1 MAGGSGSLAGVDIHL
16 ADEQDVPLS
25 IGPLRRLARLV
36 LEAEGLPAE
45 TEVGV
50 MFVSDEVMAEYNRRF
65 LGREGP
71 TDVLALP
78 LNPPGAHRRAP
89 SAGAGAPY
97 GLGDVFVAPGYVRR
111 RAGEL
116 GVRPED
122 EMFLMV
128 AHGLLHL
135 IGYDHG
141 TEAEA
146 ESMEARERELLAR
159 AGAARR

>member
-1 MAGGSGSLAGVDIHL
+1 MDIHL

-36 LEAEGLPAE
+36 LESEGLPPE

-50 MFVSDEVMAEYNRRF
+50 MFVSDEVMAEHNRRF

-89 SAGAGAPY
+89 PSGAGAPY
-97 GLGDVFVAPGYVRR
+97 GLGDVFVAPAHVRR

-135 IGYDHG
+135 IGYDHV

-159 AGAARR
+159 AGAVRR

>member
-1 MAGGSGSLAGVDIHL
+1 MDIYL

-36 LEAEGLPAE
+36 LESEGLPPE

-50 MFVSDEVMAEYNRRF
+50 TFVSDEVMAEYNLRF

-78 LNPPGAHRRAP
+78 LDPPGARRPAP
-89 SAGAGAPY
+89 SSGAGPPY

-135 IGYDHG
+135 IGYVHD

-146 ESMEARERELLAR
+146 EAMEARERELLAR
-159 AGAARR
+159 AGAAPR